1 MRRMRRI
8 FVAMAA
14 GVLAFAEILGYE
26 VPERELEPESEVT
39 QEKFQK
45 PVLRDPNENASWSF
59 APEQPHTH
67 TEVEAD
73 FAGLPVVV
81 AESGKHSVRYFLWLS
96 PVFDAPLP
104 FSSPGL
110 AEQTRH
116 LARVEK
122 RGNPVTWESDGVQGR
137 WQDSRTSAE
146 MLGPEPDL
154 LKLHEELK
162 SSLHL
167 PSQQVERLIAVLLAD
182 QSVMVGG
189 DWPEEHKSADL
200 DQLRSKLEQEHAMS
214 SAEADTVLAVV
225 SGENPSVREL
235 VNASQTF
242 AAVSKSPEEGT
253 AFRIPAAPVPKFRFE
268 PVQQAIPRL
277 SDTLSSLRTFSEEEL
292 TAFGMRPK
300 GAVFTSPLPPGSSAS
315 PPDSA

>member
-1 MRRMRRI
+1 MRRIRRI

-14 GVLAFAEILGYE
+14 GVLAFAEIFGYE
-26 VPERELEPESEVT
+26 VTEKEPEPESET
-39 QEKFQK
+39 MQETFQE
-45 PVLRDPNENASWSF
+45 PVLKDPYETASWSF

-67 TEVEAD
+67 TEVEPA
-73 FAGLPVVV
+73 FAALPDVV
-81 AESGKHSVRYFLWLS
+81 ADSGKRSVHFFLWLS
-96 PVFDAPLP
+96 PVFVQPLSV
-104 FSSPGL
+104 SSPGL
-110 AEQTRH
+110 IGPTRH

-122 RGNPVTWESDGVQGR
+122 FGEPVRWKTDGVQGR
-137 WQDSRTSAE
+137 WDSTTNVEMFGTETS
-146 MLGPEPDL
+146 L
-154 LKLHEELK
+154 LKLYDDLK
-162 SSLHL
+162 NSLHL
-167 PSQQVERLIAVLLAD
+167 PSHQIERLIAVLLAD

-189 DWPEEHKSADL
+189 DWPEEYKPVDL
-200 DQLRSKLEQEHAMS
+200 GELHTQLQEKHAMS
-214 SAEADTVLAVV
+214 RPQADAVLAVV

-253 AFRIPAAPVPKFRFE
+253 AFRIPAAPVPKFWFE

-315 PPDSA
+315 PLGSA